1 MQTTSTITVAD
12 HRKSIMGCTFVLLA
26 ATGFSAKAVLI
37 KLSYG
42 ASSKID
48 PITLMGLRMLLALP
62 FFLMVAAWGDKNGSS
77 QDLQTRD
84 WLMIFGLGVLGYYLA
99 SYLDFEGLQYIPAGL
114 ERLIVFMYPTFV
126 VIFSAVLY
134 RRAISRSQAIAL
146 VLSYAGM
153 LLVFMDSMSIDSR
166 QEVWLG
172 STLVLASAIVFAFFM
187 MGSGFMIKR
196 IGSRRFTAYSMTVAC
211 LATGLHYTTRH
222 GLNTL
227 EISAEIYWLALMM
240 AIFSTVMPAFLM
252 NAGIRRIGVDTASIL
267 SSAGPIGT
275 LVLAFLLLGEEVTV
289 VQLFGTLFVL
299 AGVYVISRPQ
309 KRERGRAKNES

>member
-1 MQTTSTITVAD
+1 MQTTSAFTVSD
-12 HRKSIMGCTFVLLA
+12 HRKSIIGCTFVLLA

-37 KLSYG
+37 KLAYG

-77 QDLQTRD
+77 QDLQTKD
-84 WLMIFGLGVLGYYLA
+84 WLMIFGLGILGYYLA

-114 ERLIVFMYPTFV
+114 ERVIVFMYPTFV

-134 RRAISRSQAIAL
+134 RRTISQSQAIAL
-146 VLSYAGM
+146 VLSYTGM
-153 LLVFMDSMSIDSR
+153 LLVFMDSMSIDSS
-166 QEVWLG
+166 QVWLG
-172 STLVLASAIVFAFFM
+172 SSLVLSSAIVFAFFM

-211 LATGLHYTTRH
+211 LATGMHYTTRH
-222 GLNTL
+222 GLNPL

-252 NAGIRRIGVDTASIL
+252 NAGIRRIGVDTASII

-289 VQLFGTLFVL
+289 VQFFGTLFVL

-309 KRERGRAKNES
+309 KVELGRAKN